1 MSLHDPN
8 ISEYVISW
16 EIIGVNGRLER
27 GIKGKIENQNKVGIG
42 KFDSGD
48 IRKKGYDVSV
58 LNDNEILTLKI
69 FTKSFSFWTKKI
81 VVMDGQNNEIG
92 IVKSKKRF
100 RPKTFF
106 LINSKDEDILIS
118 NIDFG
123 KKTGEIL
130 NPHDKTIAE
139 FSILQE
145 KIKRGLLRENLYK
158 TTCDLKILDETFDK
172 KSLLGF
178 FFAIIDIVI
187 TPPADYGA

>member
-1 MSLHDPN
+1 MNLLDPN

-16 EIIGVNGRLER
+16 EIIGWNGRLEQ
-27 GIKGKIENQNKVGIG
+27 GIKRKIENQNKVEIG
-42 KFDSGD
+42 KFDSGE
-48 IRKKGYDVSV
+48 KSGYHVSV

-69 FTKSFSFWTKKI
+69 SAKPTWSMKI
-81 VVMDGQNNEIG
+81 IVMDGQNKEIG

-106 LINSKDEDILIS
+106 LINSKDEEILIS

-130 NPHDKTIAE
+130 NPHSKTIAE

-145 KIKRGLLRENLYK
+145 KIKRGFLRENLYK
-158 TTCDLKILDETFDK
+158 TTCDLKILDEVFDK

-178 FFAIIDIVI
+178 FFAIIDII
-187 TPPADYGA
+187 IPSPADYGV

>member
-1 MSLHDPN
+1 MSLLDPN

-16 EIIGVNGRLER
+16 EIIGFNGRLER
-27 GIKGKIENQNKVGIG
+27 GTKGKIENQNKVKIG

-48 IRKKGYDVSV
+48 SRKSGYHVSV

-69 FTKSFSFWTKKI
+69 DAKSSWNMKI
-81 VVMDGQNNEIG
+81 IVMDGQNNEIG

-106 LINSKDEDILIS
+106 LINSKDEEILIS

-130 NPHDKTIAE
+130 NPHGKTIAE
-139 FSILQE
+139 FSTLQE
-145 KIKRGLLRENLYK
+145 KIKRGFLRENLYK

-187 TPPADYGA
+187 PPPADYGA